1 MYFLKAP
8 VMCEEWNEEI
18 QKMDSIPE
26 SRDKKRKKSKQD
38 GVLDRDSDKVDRI
51 LFSLVESFF
60 LDGITHE
67 FMTFPVILS
76 TGSEL
81 DLKTVKEAWKKTGTV
96 KDPITQIQC
105 KRVVTTTKQ
114 LKERH
119 ENLRLAFPDII
130 PLDDFRIG
138 CDFIID
144 PTFQGGY
151 AILQKTTVQ
160 EGRPNKL
167 ARGPVTTRMKSGI
180 DAIPSLVETV
190 WNMTW
195 DASTLSKHK
204 DDEDCVY
211 WAIPCECKLE
221 RESGVCSDIIEMRT
235 KLKLS
240 VESFYERETELENS
254 IQDQKYSMSLDKKK
268 NVLMTIN
275 VRCAGENIQYSIGD
289 SVCLNFYQN
298 CRMQVFHDETGIIRK
313 IVKSA
318 CSRNRVVFMVEMID
332 PIHREQTI
340 KLNSLANKKE
350 ASFYMDEFELHLIVV
365 EINNAFP
372 VEDSLSNGI

>member
-1 MYFLKAP
+1 
-8 VMCEEWNEEI
+8 MCEEWDEEI
-18 QKMDSIPE
+18 HRME
-26 SRDKKRKKSKQD
+26 GRLEGRDKKRRKSKQD
-38 GVLDRDSDKVDRI
+38 DVLDPGSDKVDKI

-60 LDGITHE
+60 LDVITHE
-67 FMTFPVILS
+67 YMTFPVILS

-81 DLKTVKEAWKKTGTV
+81 DLKTVKEAWKKTGIV

-105 KRVVTTTKQ
+105 ERVVTTTKQ

-119 ENLRLAFPDII
+119 ENLRLAFPNII

-144 PTFQGGY
+144 STFEGGY
-151 AILQKTTVQ
+151 AILQKNTVQ

-167 ARGPVTTRMKSGI
+167 ARGPVTSRMKSGK
-180 DAIPSLVETV
+180 DAIPSLIETV
-190 WNMTW
+190 WNMTL
-195 DASTLSKHK
+195 DSSTLNKHK

-211 WAIPCECKLE
+211 WAIPRECKLE
-221 RESGVCSDIIEMRT
+221 RESGVCSDVIEMRT

-254 IQDQKYSMSLDKKK
+254 IRDQKHIMHSNKKK
-268 NVLMTIN
+268 NTLITIN
-275 VRCAGENIQYSIGD
+275 VRSGGENIQYSIGD

-313 IVKSA
+313 IVKSG

-332 PIHREQTI
+332 PMHREQTI
-340 KLNSLANKKE
+340 KLNSLASKKE
-350 ASFYMDEFELHLIVV
+350 TCFYMDEFELHLIVI
-365 EINNAFP
+365 EIKNAIPLEDSRINNM
-372 VEDSLSNGI
+372 